1 MKKIALLVILAAMT
15 FNISAQ
21 IFLGTIASTG
31 SNLQFKIKPTGSNI
45 TSAIGYFEFCIRY
58 SSSTNITFGSLIL
71 NTANTNPATGFPGAS
86 FSEST
91 ERIFGGFKYKR
102 FIATVTIPTQTYLNG
117 TEYTVFEIRLS
128 SSVNPLEIQLAT
140 NYDSTVPNDYYF
152 AVSDGSG
159 NPLVDV
165 AGINNFY
172 PTQTKNGSEQYFSLM
187 NIVLPIELLSFQ
199 GEQTKGGNLLT
210 WQTANEI
217 NSNRFDIEWSADGTH
232 FPKIGEV
239 KAQGKGSAYEYL
251 DKTPRNISSYYRLKI
266 HDLDESFH
274 YSKTIFLEQTS
285 EKKIKIHWRTEGM
298 ISIETSDR
306 IESVI
311 VTNLLGQV
319 QRVTKEKR
327 FSIADLPTAIYV
339 VSVKT
344 DRGYLSEKVFK
355 E

>member
-1 MKKIALLVILAAMT
+1 M
-15 FNISAQ
+15 
-21 IFLGTIASTG
+21 
-31 SNLQFKIKPTGSNI
+31 
-45 TSAIGYFEFCIRY
+45 
-58 SSSTNITFGSLIL
+58 IL

-187 NIVLPIELLSFQ
+187 NIVLPVELLSFQ

-210 WQTANEI
+210 WQTASEI
-217 NSNRFDIEWSADGTH
+217 NSNRFDIECSADGTH
-232 FPKIGEV
+232 FPKIGEI

-266 HDLDESFH
+266 HDLDGRIDF
-274 YSKTIFLEQTS
+274 SKVVFLEKS
-285 EKKIKIHWRTEGM
+285 PFGGKGAKIHSNTEG
-298 ISIETSDR
+298 SVWIETDTP
-306 IESVI
+306 IESINVVNTI
-311 VTNLLGQV
+311 GQMV
-319 QRVTKEKR
+319 KTTKDKQ
-327 FSIADLPTAIYV
+327 FSIADLPKGIYMV
-339 VSVKT
+339 VVKT
-344 DRGYLSEKVFK
+344 SKGFVSEKVLSPMK
-355 E
+355 